1 MMIMTKPLAIFVTTI
16 AAAMAAMAAW
26 DRGGT
31 TLDKLL
37 LVSMSIV
44 IVLAVH
50 LLPALSRRPAAWL
63 VWAGCLL
70 CAIYGHLTFLT
81 HANLRAGDVRAQQS
95 TLTVATERQ
104 IALTQESLANIK
116 ARPISIVATELA
128 ASKSWRDRAALN
140 VEIAEGKRAQKLRD
154 ELGHLSQIST
164 TAQVTDS
171 SDPVTARL
179 SGATGISES
188 AITVVIGLT
197 FSVLLELVGALLWF
211 EAVRQPVAPVYKE
224 SQPKT
229 MPTEPAI
236 TGVTRPVTD
245 DITLVTEAIKSG
257 RCHGTVAGI
266 RKFLGCSQG
275 KAMELRRDV
284 IPLLTGE

>member
-37 LVSMSIV
+37 LVSMSVV

-63 VWAGCLL
+63 IWVGCLL

-104 IALTQESLANIK
+104 IALAQESLANIK

-128 ASKSWRDRAALN
+128 ASKSWRERAALN
-140 VEIAEGKRAQKLRD
+140 LEIAEGKRVQKLRD
-154 ELGHLSQIST
+154 ELGRLSQVST
-164 TAQVTDS
+164 TAQVTES

-179 SGATGISES
+179 SETTGISES

-197 FSVLLELVGALLWF
+197 FSILLELVGALLWF
-211 EAVRQPVAPVYKE
+211 EAVRQPTAPVYTE
-224 SQPKT
+224 SQPEIL
-229 MPTEPAI
+229 PIEPAI
-236 TGVTRPVTD
+236 TGITQPVTGE
-245 DITLVTEAIKSG
+245 ITAVTEAIKG
-257 RCHGTVAGI
+257 GVCKGTVAGI
-266 RKFLGCSQG
+266 REFMGCSQSR
-275 KAMELRRDV
+275 AMEIRRGV
-284 IPLLTGE
+284 IPLLTGA

>member
-37 LVSMSIV
+37 LVSMSVV

-104 IALTQESLANIK
+104 IALAQESLANIK
-116 ARPISIVATELA
+116 ARPIAIVATELA

-154 ELGHLSQIST
+154 ELGRLSQVSA
-164 TAQVTDS
+164 TAQVIDS

-179 SGATGISES
+179 SMASGISES
-188 AITVVIGLT
+188 AIIVVIGLT
-197 FSVLLELVGALLWF
+197 FSILLELVGALLWF
-211 EAVRQPVAPVYKE
+211 EAVRQPVAPVYRK
-224 SQPKT
+224 SQPET
-229 MPTEPAI
+229 LPIEPHI
-236 TGVTRPVTD
+236 TGVTQRVTD
-245 DITLVTEAIKSG
+245 DITAVTEAIRDG
-257 RCHGTVAGI
+257 RCKGTVAGI
-266 RKFLGCSQG
+266 REFLGCSQG

-284 IPLLTGE
+284 VGSFN